1 MYQNKH
7 YTHTSKKMPIV
18 GWILF
23 VIFAILFFVFELIW
37 GSANTQLSLVGL
49 GISNWQQY
57 RQYYISVIQIIAIIG
72 TFLFYGKGKIIPA
85 LICSIIHA
93 ILALMMVIGLFIFP
107 NIQVPIL
114 AIVLYFMYLSASGI
128 LVLFALGKL
137 QKYIKFC
144 AWLLYSFAILSVLF
158 SVILSFFM
166 FPNGRFVGAFFWS
179 SGIKRALFF
188 TQMAIANLGGSGA
201 IYWPIGRC
209 FFFLLLFVG
218 FRNSYYQPV
227 SRTQKY
233 SAAFEAD
240 TLKIS
245 LKGVNGQLY
254 IFEDKVVIE
263 RKGILGFL
271 LIGLAGSK
279 TIPMN
284 SIMSVQFKEGTS
296 ITNGFIQFG
305 ILGGKENRSGLF
317 SATRD
322 ENTVMLNKKY
332 NATARRIKEYIEQKI
347 MERNQ
352 SPEIVVAQQNS
363 AADEIAKFKSL
374 LDQGVITQEEFDA
387 KKKQLLGL

>member
-7 YTHTSKKMPIV
+7 HAQASKEPSIT
-18 GWILF
+18 GWALF
-23 VIFAILFFVFELIW
+23 VAFAVLFLVFELIW
-37 GSANTQLSLVGL
+37 GSANTELSLMGL
-49 GISNWQQY
+49 RLANWRQG
-57 RQYYISVIQIIAIIG
+57 RQYYVSVIQIIAIIG
-72 TFLFYGKGKIIPA
+72 TFLFSSKGKN
-85 LICSIIHA
+85 
-93 ILALMMVIGLFIFP
+93 ILALVCSIFHAVLTVTMTIGILAYP
-107 NIQVPIL
+107 NMQVPPLALLSYLLYLIASSALIL
-114 AIVLYFMYLSASGI
+114 FT
-128 LVLFALGKL
+128 LGKA
-137 QKYIKFC
+137 QKHIKLL
-144 AWLLYSFAILSVLF
+144 AWLLFSFAI
-158 SVILSFFM
+158 
-166 FPNGRFVGAFFWS
+166 
-179 SGIKRALFF
+179 
-188 TQMAIANLGGSGA
+188 LGGSGA

-209 FFFLLLFVG
+209 FFFFLLFVA
-218 FRNSYYQPV
+218 FRNIYYQPPAK
-227 SRTQKY
+227 TQKY
-233 SAAFEAD
+233 SAAFETD

-305 ILGGKENRSGLF
+305 ILGGKENKAGLV

-322 ENTVMLNKKY
+322 ENTVMINKKY

-352 SPEIVVAQQNS
+352 SPEIVVTQQS
-363 AADEIAKFKSL
+363 STADEIAKFKSL
-374 LDQGVITQEEFDA
+374 LDQGVITQDEFDA